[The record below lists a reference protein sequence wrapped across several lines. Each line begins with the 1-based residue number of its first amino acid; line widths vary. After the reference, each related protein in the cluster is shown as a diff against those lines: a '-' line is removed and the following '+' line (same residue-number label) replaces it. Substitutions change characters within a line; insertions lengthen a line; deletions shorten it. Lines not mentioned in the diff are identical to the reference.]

1 MNAEGI
7 VSYLSLALA
16 VGGIAIGAVNHKRIR
31 SSCCGVEK
39 SISLDIDNT
48 TPRAGEKAEAIEIP
62 RRSERLAQKEEAKES
77 QPTAE

>member
-48 TPRAGEKAEAIEIP
+48 TPRGEKAEAIEIP